1 MGLNSKHHIL
11 CNPLEDSKKRFL
23 LGKKGRSTLLAI
35 ALNPSTANENTL
47 DPTSRNIEKI
57 AAKSGCD
64 GWWLVNLY
72 PLRTTN
78 PKNLPFKA
86 DPKIAKQNLQF
97 IESLFK
103 NPDYRIHKVLCCWG
117 NHVDDHSYL
126 NDELEKILTVI
137 RKYPIPCYILGHT
150 KLGNPY
156 HPSPMAI
163 NRFLGGLNKISLKQF
178 PI

>member
-64 GWWLVNLY
+64 GWWLVNL
-72 PLRTTN
+72 
-78 PKNLPFKA
+78 
-86 DPKIAKQNLQF
+86 
-97 IESLFK
+97 
-103 NPDYRIHKVLCCWG
+103 
-117 NHVDDHSYL
+117 
-126 NDELEKILTVI
+126 
-137 RKYPIPCYILGHT
+137 
-150 KLGNPY
+150 
-156 HPSPMAI
+156 
-163 NRFLGGLNKISLKQF
+163 
-178 PI
+178 